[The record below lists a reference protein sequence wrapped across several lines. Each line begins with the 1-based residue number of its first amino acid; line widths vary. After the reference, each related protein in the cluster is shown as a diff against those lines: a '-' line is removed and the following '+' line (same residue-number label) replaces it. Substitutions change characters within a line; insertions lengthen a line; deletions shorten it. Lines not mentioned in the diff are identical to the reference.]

1 MKEIKSREGYYL
13 TQSADIANEDRM
25 YITAIK
31 GMNVNE
37 TDWREAT
44 QEEKDAFEKAQEEKM
59 KQEELLYIGEGR
71 IYLTE
76 QGMDLSNYVI
86 SQFLL

>member
-13 TQSADIANEDRM
+13 TQSADVAKEDRM

-31 GMNVNE
+31 GVNGNE

-44 QEEKDAFEKAQEEKM
+44 QEEKDAFEKQM
-59 KQEELLYIGEGR
+59 EELR
-71 IYLTE
+71 KE
-76 QGMDLSNYVI
+76 QDDKEA
-86 SQFLL
+86 

>member
-1 MKEIKSREGYYL
+1 MKELKSREGYYL

-37 TDWREAT
+37 ADWREAT
-44 QEEKDAFEKAQEEKM
+44 AEEKEAHEAELEKERKDKEKIN
-59 KQEELLYIGEGR
+59 E
-71 IYLTE
+71 TA
-76 QGMDLSNYVI
+76 
-86 SQFLL
+86 